1 MNTPAVS
8 RKHLDNSKERHRGSG
23 TVMLNSR
30 IVVEK
35 EKFVSTGVLTF
46 VEGDILEIE
55 MSEYKAFELGDA
67 VKLTIYSPGGFYPF
81 ESTVVAKDQGVVMVL
96 IPPQHQNRFAEKR
109 EHPRVQVNQKGALVS
124 YRNEDGSWQVPEGQ
138 IPLTVKNI
146 SLSGIGF
153 IIEEPVELDR
163 DALVQLHLDL
173 GFSMHCR
180 AEIIR
185 TEPVEFGCYYGAHFD
200 EMAADKA
207 NSLRAFILKKQVE
220 SHFAQKREE

>member
-1 MNTPAVS
+1 MNKPAFS
-8 RKHLDNSKERHRGSG
+8 GKQLDNAKEKYRGSG

-30 IVVEK
+30 IAVEK
-35 EKFVSTGVLTF
+35 EKFVSTGILTY

-55 MSEYKAFELGDA
+55 MTEYKAFELGDA
-67 VKLTIYSPGGFYPF
+67 VKLTIYSPGGFNPI
-81 ESTVVAKDQGVVMVL
+81 ESTVVAKDQGAVMVL

-109 EHPRVQVNQKGALVS
+109 EHPRVEVNQKGALVS
-124 YRNEDGSWQVPEGQ
+124 YRNQDGSWQEPERP

-153 IIEEPVELDR
+153 IIEDPVELDR

-173 GFSMHCR
+173 GFSMCCH

-185 TEPVEFGCYYGAHFD
+185 MKPMEFGSYYGAHFA
-200 EMAADKA
+200 ELAADKA

-220 SHFAQKREE
+220 AHCAMKREE